1 MTSLE
6 TPNTQSTYD
15 LHYNYIYPF
24 LLTNIFIF
32 LRPRIYCYLYMC
44 LYRFTSVYIMD
55 GLLSCKSTMYL
66 WLTLCTTAVHVHVWL
81 WRAVLGSGLWC
92 HTGWVDTLHNQGVGG
107 WGAVFTSA
115 RSAVPP
121 YSLPILASRTRLNWR
136 YHMTGILSTQQEVAL
151 QTVCFALFL
160 KLEFNGVG
168 ETVKQKEKEKKKL
181 SSVD

>member
-1 MTSLE
+1 MIYTTITS
-6 TPNTQSTYD
+6 TPFYWPTYLSFVDPASIVTYTCVYTD
-15 LHYNYIYPF
+15 LHQYTLWTGY
-24 LLTNIFIF
+24 
-32 LRPRIYCYLYMC
+32 
-44 LYRFTSVYIMD
+44 YRVSPPCIC
-55 GLLSCKSTMYL
+55 GWHCAPP
-66 WLTLCTTAVHVHVWL
+66 LCTCMCGCEELCWARGSDATLAESTLYTIRVW
-81 WRAVLGSGLWC
+81 
-92 HTGWVDTLHNQGVGG
+92 GG

-121 YSLPILASRTRLNWR
+121 YSLPILASLNWR

-168 ETVKQKEKEKKKL
+168 ETGKQKEKEKKKW